1 MAAARDALLRAHYD
15 EFRKVAGRVLNGD
28 AAALQ
33 IQPTDLAHEAVIRL
47 SGLDRL
53 DFKGR
58 THFLSLSARV
68 MRQILIDEIRR
79 MRARKRQAPPV
90 VTRWVDHAADETT
103 LVFCEHSSSAPELP
117 GGPYIAFAYE
127 SGVSAGVELIEEIGS
142 AVKATSTKFSVG
154 SFDPM
159 HPNFKVSAEE
169 GEGPFVRGASACAH
183 GDLAVAPVGS
193 TWQALVANTQAL
205 LAEPLDVRLY
215 TLA

>member
-1 MAAARDALLRAHYD
+1 MNDPDQQNESSRGRAAARDALLRAHYD

-79 MRARKRQAPPV
+79 MRAAKRQPPPV
-90 VTRWVDHAADETT
+90 STQLPPELGAQPIDLEDLDRALTKLEGV
-103 LVFCEHSSSAPELP
+103 APEYARLVDQR
-117 GGPYIAFAYE
+117 YFA
-127 SGVSAGVELIEEIGS
+127 GLTLEEIADVEEIS
-142 AVKATSTKFSVG
+142 IATVKRQWRA
-154 SFDPM
+154 
-159 HPNFKVSAEE
+159 A
-169 GEGPFVRGASACAH
+169 RA
-183 GDLAVAPVGS
+183 
-193 TWQALVANTQAL
+193 WLVAEL
-205 LAEPLDVRLY
+205 GPR
-215 TLA
+215 

>member
-1 MAAARDALLRAHYD
+1 VEPDGQRADSAGRGALAAARDELLRAHYD

-79 MRARKRQAPPV
+79 MRAAKRQAPPV
-90 VTRWVDHAADETT
+90 ATQLPPELGAQSIDLEDLDRALSKLELVAPDHARLVDQRYFAVLT
-103 LVFCEHSSSAPELP
+103 L
-117 GGPYIAFAYE
+117 
-127 SGVSAGVELIEEIGS
+127 EEIAEIDDVS
-142 AVKATSTKFSVG
+142 VRTVKRQWRA
-154 SFDPM
+154 
-159 HPNFKVSAEE
+159 A
-169 GEGPFVRGASACAH
+169 RA
-183 GDLAVAPVGS
+183 
-193 TWQALVANTQAL
+193 WLVAELGQ
-205 LAEPLDVRLY
+205 R
-215 TLA
+215 